1 MYILTSLADK
11 LPCISVNS
19 IMGKKSAIFEEK
31 NKRQGKK
38 LNFFYLMQKACG
50 VKVNTWTYWHLNLS
64 IFNLPVAF

>member
-50 VKVNTWTYWHLNLS
+50 VKVNT
-64 IFNLPVAF
+64 